1 MTARHGV
8 GLLLLL
14 VGCARAE
21 QPANDT
27 ATVAATEPEILTD
40 ADTLGRQPEPPVFQL
55 IGTEPFWGLR
65 IDSNGMIFTTP
76 VDTAGEQFPP
86 STPVLVG
93 DTLRWN
99 SLDSAGHMVEA
110 IVITAPCSDGMS
122 DKRWSHRARLTIG
135 GDLYE
140 GCAERRAPRRQ

>member
-1 MTARHGV
+1 MTARRSCR
-8 GLLLLL
+8 LLLLL
-14 VGCARAE
+14 VACTRAE
-21 QPANDT
+21 QPARDT
-27 ATVAATEPEILTD
+27 STANATEPEVITD
-40 ADTLGRQPEPPVFQL
+40 ADTLGPAPEAPAFQL

-65 IDSNGMIFTTP
+65 IDSAGMTFTTP
-76 VDTAGEQFPP
+76 VDTAGERFPA
-86 STPVLVG
+86 STPILVG

-135 GDLYE
+135 RDLYE
-140 GCAERRAPRRQ
+140 GCAERRPARRQ

>member
-1 MTARHGV
+1 MTVWRAF

-14 VGCARAE
+14 AACARQG
-21 QPANDT
+21 QPASDT
-27 ATVAATEPEILTD
+27 ALVTEAEPEIITD
-40 ADTLGRQPEPPVFQL
+40 ADTLGPSPELPTFQL

-65 IDSNGMIFTTP
+65 IDSVGMTFTTP
-76 VDTAGEQFPP
+76 VDTAGERFPS

-99 SLDSAGHMVEA
+99 SLDSAGRMVEA

-122 DKRWSHRARLTIG
+122 DKVWSHRARVIIG
-135 GDLYE
+135 REQYD
-140 GCAERRAPRRQ
+140 GCAERRRP